1 MPNLGML
8 IPMLICIIGS
18 AYFSAT
24 ETAFN
29 TLNLTK
35 TKAAAERGDKT
46 AKLILK
52 LLSDYNRLITTILV
66 GNNIVNIALSSMATV
81 LFIDLLGGEIGA
93 TVSTAVIT
101 VVVLIFGEISP
112 KTIAKESPD
121 SFARFSA
128 PIINF
133 IAIVLTPVNFIFA
146 LWKKVISLVF
156 KSADDQGA
164 TEEELLSMVSEVEN
178 NGAIGEQEGEL
189 IRNVIELNE
198 NDAADIAIPRVD
210 IEAVEKNDS
219 KEEVAAIFVE
229 TGYSRL
235 PVYEDNLDNI
245 IGVIHRTDF
254 YNNYDKDDIAETML
268 TKPVFVPKTM
278 KIGALLKL
286 LQKKKSH
293 MAVVTDEYGGTFGI
307 VTMEDILE
315 ELVGEIWDEHDE
327 IEEDFS
333 ESKEEGIYTVP
344 GAMDPEEFFEEI
356 GVEMEDVPYATLSGW
371 IMDELNK
378 VPEVGDNF
386 DDLGY
391 HFEVTAVDGMRVDT
405 AVVTKLEDSAEEK
418 KEEE

>member
-1 MPNLGML
+1 ML

-35 TKAAAERGDKT
+35 TKAAAERGDRT

-52 LLSDYNRLITTILV
+52 LLDDYNRLITTILV

-81 LFIDLLGGEIGA
+81 LFIEFLGGDIGA

-101 VVVLIFGEISP
+101 VVVLIFGEITP
-112 KTIAKESPD
+112 KTVAKESPD

-133 IAIVLTPVNFIFA
+133 LAIVLTPINWIFGM
-146 LWKKVISLVF
+146 WKKVVSLVF
-156 KSADDQGA
+156 KSAEEQGA
-164 TEEELLSMVSEVEN
+164 TEEELLSMVNEVET

-198 NDAADIAIPRVD
+198 NDAADIAVPRVD

-245 IGVIHRTDF
+245 IGIIHRTDF
-254 YNNYDKDDIAETML
+254 YNNYDKENIAETML
-268 TKPVFVPKTM
+268 TQPVFVPKTM

-286 LQKKKSH
+286 LQKRKSH
-293 MAVVTDEYGGTFGI
+293 MAVVTDEYGGTYGI

-315 ELVGEIWDEHDE
+315 ELVGDIWDEHDE
-327 IEEDFS
+327 VEEDIS
-333 ESKEEGIYTVP
+333 ESNEGVYTVS
-344 GAMDPEEFFEEI
+344 GGMDPEEFFEEL
-356 GVEMEDVPYATLSGW
+356 GLEMEDIPYATLSGW

-378 VPEVGDNF
+378 VPEEGDTFDSMGYNF
-386 DDLGY
+386 L
-391 HFEVTAVDGMRVDT
+391 VTAVDGMRVDT
-405 AVVTKLEDSAEEK
+405 ALVTKLEETQKEAEE
-418 KEEE
+418 

>member
-1 MPNLGML
+1 M
-8 IPMLICIIGS
+8 IICVIGS

-29 TLNLTK
+29 TLNVTK
-35 TKAAAERGDKT
+35 TKTAAERGDKT

-66 GNNIVNIALSSMATV
+66 GNNIVNIALSAMATV
-81 LFIDLLGGEIGA
+81 LFIELLGGEIGA
-93 TVSTAVIT
+93 TVSTATIT
-101 VVVLIFGEISP
+101 VVVLIFGEITP
-112 KTIAKESPD
+112 KTVAKESPD

-133 IAIVLTPVNFIFA
+133 LAVILTPINWIFA
-146 LWKKVISLVF
+146 LWKKVISVIF
-156 KSADDQGA
+156 KSAEDNGM
-164 TEEELLSMVSEVEN
+164 TEEELLSMVNEVEN
-178 NGAIGEQEGEL
+178 NGAIGEQESEL

-198 NDAADIAIPRVD
+198 NNAADIATPRVD
-210 IEAVEKNDS
+210 IEAVEKDWT
-219 KEEVAAIFVE
+219 KEEVANVFVE

-235 PVYEDNLDNI
+235 PVYVESLDNI

-254 YNNYDKDDIAETML
+254 YNNYEKENISDTML
-268 TKPVFVPKTM
+268 TKPLFVPKTM

-286 LQKKKSH
+286 LQTKKTH

-327 IEEDFS
+327 VEEDMS
-333 ESKEEGIYTVP
+333 ESKEGVYTVS
-344 GAMDPEEFFEEI
+344 GSMDPEELFEELEI
-356 GVEMEDVPYATLSGW
+356 EIEDVPYATISGW

-378 VPEVGDNF
+378 VPEAGDTFDCMGYNF
-386 DDLGY
+386 T
-391 HFEVTAVDGMRVDT
+391 VTAVDGMRVDT
-405 AVVTKLEDSAEEK
+405 AVIKKLDNSKDEEI
-418 KEEE
+418 KEKL